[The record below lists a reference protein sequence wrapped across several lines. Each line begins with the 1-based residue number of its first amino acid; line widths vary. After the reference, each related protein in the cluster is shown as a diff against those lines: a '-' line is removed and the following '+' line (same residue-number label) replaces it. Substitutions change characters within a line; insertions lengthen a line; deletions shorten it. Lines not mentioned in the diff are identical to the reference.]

1 MNVLQIAEQIGKV
14 NPIVCVPA
22 GDNPDM
28 VYYFISPK

>member
-1 MNVLQIAEQIGKV
+1 MSEQIGKV